1 MTKYY
6 GINLFYV
13 LKNIARC
20 LSNSSKELNR
30 HENALP
36 LPEAGLPLR
45 SRAIYS
51 YHASVF

>member
-20 LSNSSKELNR
+20 LSSSSKELSR
-30 HENALP
+30 YENALP
-36 LPEAGLPLR
+36 LPEAGSPLR

-51 YHASVF
+51 YHASLF